1 MKDILQQIQNL
12 KEDFMNLIEVE
23 GLGQPASDV
32 PPSTNKIKKDKK
44 TKNGKVE
51 LVSVEDELFPY
62 DGNKREQYRQKII
75 DTINGMIQGTATL
88 EDLLQIVRQ
97 KKMPVKEGC
106 EAALN
111 RLRVEYDKESEGAP
125 SGSKEMYELNKKYKK
140 LEKKVKKHYD
150 ESLKEALTLMED
162 IHAMIDKHGDKI
174 GAPLKEAME
183 VLENLYTSAARM
195 KVNAN
200 SKGDFK
206 KYELANKAIRTLN
219 IKGDPQDKYLEDV
232 KRRQGK
238 KEANAQEDRA
248 LGDDTK
254 FMKGFYKTRDKQE
267 HVVDTGSPFL
277 RNYGY
282 SDNAV
287 EKSIKRNKKKEQKKA
302 PLKEAIE
309 LLETINVK
317 DHKKYHG
324 GGATFSYK
332 GNDYSYSPE
341 RGLRK
346 EGKTR
351 DDRNPVKQ
359 IVDTENKEFDDVR
372 KYKYDLGRQSRTV
385 NKKLNKEIKELEKT
399 EGKGAFPGKTND
411 TIKKLI
417 DTLTVNSSNRADAD
431 KYFTEVNAKQKKLA
445 NDAKGV
451 KYEAKDSYN
460 TKKSDS
466 FGVKPIVKTSEALEE
481 ALKLLEGI
489 HTAIE
494 KGAHEIKKP
503 MLHAKAIMN
512 YSNELQN
519 AAKK

>member
-32 PPSTNKIKKDKK
+32 PPSTNKIKRDRK

-62 DGNKREQYRQKII
+62 DGNKREQYRQKIL

-97 KKMPVKEGC
+97 KKMPV
-106 EAALN
+106 
-111 RLRVEYDKESEGAP
+111 
-125 SGSKEMYELNKKYKK
+125 
-140 LEKKVKKHYD
+140 
-150 ESLKEALTLMED
+150 
-162 IHAMIDKHGDKI
+162 
-174 GAPLKEAME
+174 KEAME

-282 SDNAV
+282 PDNAV

-302 PLKEAIE
+302 PL
-309 LLETINVK
+309 
-317 DHKKYHG
+317 
-324 GGATFSYK
+324 
-332 GNDYSYSPE
+332 
-341 RGLRK
+341 
-346 EGKTR
+346 
-351 DDRNPVKQ
+351 
-359 IVDTENKEFDDVR
+359 
-372 KYKYDLGRQSRTV
+372 
-385 NKKLNKEIKELEKT
+385 
-399 EGKGAFPGKTND
+399 
-411 TIKKLI
+411 
-417 DTLTVNSSNRADAD
+417 
-431 KYFTEVNAKQKKLA
+431 
-445 NDAKGV
+445 
-451 KYEAKDSYN
+451 
-460 TKKSDS
+460 
-466 FGVKPIVKTSEALEE
+466 EE
-481 ALKLLEGI
+481 ALQLLESIISEAKPKDPEGYKKNIDIANHYDHLYSISPAKAPDGSPNSVAAEWNRRYQHYFNKAMKCYYGDGSKKKDSIKGALSLIESI

-503 MLHAKAIMN
+503 MLHTKAIMN

-519 AAKK
+519 AAKKELSKDKKDSLKAINDKMNEIAKKRGISPADDYVNGNKPEEA